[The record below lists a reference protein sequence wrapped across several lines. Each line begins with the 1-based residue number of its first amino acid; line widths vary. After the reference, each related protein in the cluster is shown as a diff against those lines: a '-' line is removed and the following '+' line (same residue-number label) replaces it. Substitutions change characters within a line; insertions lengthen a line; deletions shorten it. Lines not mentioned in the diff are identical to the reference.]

1 MAAKKPII
9 VFDLGGVL
17 IEWGLARL
25 YGQLISD
32 PDELAWFLAEVVTQA
47 WNAEMDAGKPVAQ
60 AVAERCALFPE
71 HADLI
76 RLFDKRWPETIG
88 DAIAGTVT
96 IFRQLRTAG
105 YTIHGLSN
113 FSAETMPRI
122 RHRFPFLAWFETL
135 LLSGAE
141 GVIKPDPAIYQILL
155 DRIGATASD
164 CLFIDDSYANIVTA
178 RELGFDAIHFHD
190 PTQLAHDLR
199 ARGCPT

>member
-1 MAAKKPII
+1 MAEKKPII

-17 IEWGLARL
+17 IEWGLERL
-25 YGQLISD
+25 YGQLFND
-32 PDELAWFLAEVVTQA
+32 PAELNWFLSEIVTQT

-71 HADLI
+71 QAALI
-76 RLFDKRWPETIG
+76 RLFDERWPETIG
-88 DAIAGTVT
+88 NAVAGTVT
-96 IFRQLRTAG
+96 IFSQLRAAG

-122 RHRFPFLAWFETL
+122 RHRFPFLEWFETL
-135 LLSGAE
+135 VLSGAE

-155 DRIGATASD
+155 ERISAEAGD
-164 CLFIDDSYANIVTA
+164 CLFIDDSYPNIVAA
-178 RELGFDAIHFHD
+178 RELGFDSIHFHD
-190 PTQLAHDLR
+190 PTQLAADLR